1 MNLATLAPRLLLRG
15 TAPLALLLLSGS
27 LYGQTTM
34 SLLLTGADQVPP
46 AMTLASG
53 TGHIT
58 IDSDRSISGSVK
70 VLRLAPTEAHIHT
83 GALGRNGPAI
93 VTLSRGLDN
102 IFAIPA
108 GTRLSAAQYDSY
120 TAGRLYVSVRS
131 ARFPDGEIRAQL
143 PARPM
148 RLAY

>member
-1 MNLATLAPRLLLRG
+1 MNLASLAPRLLLRG

-27 LYGQTTM
+27 LHGQTTM
-34 SLLLTGADQVPP
+34 SLVLSGANQVPP

-53 TGHIT
+53 TGQIT
-58 IDSDRSISGSVK
+58 IESDRSISGSIK
-70 VLRLAPTEAHIHT
+70 VTRMAPTEAHLHE
-83 GALGRNGPAI
+83 GSVGRNGPSI
-93 VTLSRGLDN
+93 ITLSRGLDN

-108 GTRLSAAQYDSY
+108 GSRLSEAQYDSF
-120 TAGRLYVSVRS
+120 TAGKLYVNVRS
-131 ARFPDGEIRAQL
+131 ARFPDGEVRAQL